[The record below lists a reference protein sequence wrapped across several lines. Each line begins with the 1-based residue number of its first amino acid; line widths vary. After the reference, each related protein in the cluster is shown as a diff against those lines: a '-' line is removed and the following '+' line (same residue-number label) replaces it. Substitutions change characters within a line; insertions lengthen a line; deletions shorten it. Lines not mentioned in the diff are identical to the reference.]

1 MECTCYVRRLG
12 KEQQFCI
19 RYGAHALDCP
29 KYRESGDVLDKKR
42 DIETRKQLEGKI

>member
-12 KEQQFCI
+12 KEQQFCL
-19 RYGAHALDCP
+19 RYGAHALNCP
-29 KYRESGDVLDKKR
+29 KYRESGDILDKKR